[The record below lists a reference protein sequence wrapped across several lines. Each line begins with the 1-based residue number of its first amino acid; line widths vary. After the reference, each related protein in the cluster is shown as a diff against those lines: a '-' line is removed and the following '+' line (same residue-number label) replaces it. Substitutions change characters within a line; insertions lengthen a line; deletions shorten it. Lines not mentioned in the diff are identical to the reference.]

1 MPHHMTGQ
9 RRQAQNPARIERAE
23 RLAAALRQNM
33 KRRKAQA
40 RARAQAE
47 TAQGEAAHD
56 SAGFVPDKPKGQ
68 G

>member
-1 MPHHMTGQ
+1 MSGQ
-9 RRQAQNPARIERAE
+9 RRQAQNPARSVRAE

-47 TAQGEAAHD
+47 TADAGAAHD
-56 SAGFVPDKPKGQ
+56 SAGFVPDKPKDQ

>member
-1 MPHHMTGQ
+1 MPDNMNGQ
-9 RRQAQNPARIERAE
+9 RRQAQNPARIARAE

-47 TAQGEAAHD
+47 AEAGAAHD

-68 G
+68 D

>member
-1 MPHHMTGQ
+1 MSDQ
-9 RRQAQNPARIERAE
+9 RRQAQNPARIARAE

-40 RARAQAE
+40 RARAQVDAAE
-47 TAQGEAAHD
+47 KGAAHD